1 MEAFQR
7 ELEAMPEVSY
17 TSGISDLVPDIVRVM
32 HGSHPKWGLIP
43 ENLRDSGFYLGM
55 IFSGAEPGDLDR
67 FIDRKMQNANLSVY
81 LIDHKGTTL
90 RAVIAKAK
98 EFIAAHPIE
107 GAQFRLAGNLGGLLA
122 AVNETIVASEAR
134 VTILAFAF
142 VFLCCVAAYKSF
154 WAGVYFLIPITI
166 SNYLTYALMGAL
178 GIGLDVNA
186 LPVVALG
193 VGLGVDYGL
202 YVVGRIEEAYAES
215 GDIKSATAYAMM
227 TAGRAVFFTAAT
239 MVVGIVFWAFS
250 FLRFQAEMGILLA
263 FWMIISMLGGLI
275 LLPTLVVT
283 FKPRFVTHRKRTA
296 A

>member
-1 MEAFQR
+1 
-7 ELEAMPEVSY
+7 
-17 TSGISDLVPDIVRVM
+17 
-32 HGSHPKWGLIP
+32 
-43 ENLRDSGFYLGM
+43 
-55 IFSGAEPGDLDR
+55 
-67 FIDRKMQNANLSVY
+67 
-81 LIDHKGTTL
+81 
-90 RAVIAKAK
+90 
-98 EFIAAHPIE
+98 
-107 GAQFRLAGNLGGLLA
+107 
-122 AVNETIVASEAR
+122 
-134 VTILAFAF
+134 
-142 VFLCCVAAYKSF
+142 
-154 WAGVYFLIPITI
+154 
-166 SNYLTYALMGAL
+166 MGAL